1 MNNEVSF
8 DTIIDIVENEG
19 KNKRVRKNDV
29 KLTIDCVYKNR
40 EPYRNWSDSVLD
52 TMMQVGASGGFR
64 LNGSYKNSFNVNYVV
79 LYSTGEDIY
88 WQDSMDETLG
98 QYIYYG
104 DNQKAG
110 CDLHDTKLGGNL
122 VLREVFDFASSSD
135 FEDRINIPPFFLFEK
150 VKGGVKFS
158 GLLVPGYDGVPQRE
172 WLTAL
177 WAKRNEGGRFQNY
190 KATFT
195 VLDTS
200 EGSISSPNDATID
213 LRWLNDLCNGKG
225 FESIY
230 APLAWKN
237 YIKNGKF
244 KPLLTDVQQVP
255 RTRDEQIPF
264 ERENLKMLYS
274 VYKYFAPNPYEF
286 EKFAIT
292 IAKFSDSNITSL
304 INTRSVRDGG
314 RDGIGEYYI
323 LKDMPSKISTSFA
336 LEAKCYGLDNSVGVK
351 ETSRLISRIK
361 QREFGIVVT
370 TSYVS
375 QQAYEEII
383 EDGHPIVIISGK
395 DIISILN
402 KMGVCSNNL
411 LLKYL
416 KREFPLNLK

>member
-1 MNNEVSF
+1 MNNEISF
-8 DTIIDIVENEG
+8 DTIIDIVNNDG
-19 KNKRVRKNDV
+19 KDKRVRKDNI

-40 EPYRNWSDSVLD
+40 VPYRNWSDSVLD
-52 TMMQVGASGGFR
+52 TMMQVGSSGGFR
-64 LNGSYKNSFNVNYVV
+64 LNGSYKNEFNVNYVV

-88 WQDSMDETLG
+88 WQDTMDEALG
-98 QYIYYG
+98 KYIYYG

-110 CDLHDTKLGGNL
+110 RDLHDTKLGGNL
-122 VLREVFDFASSSD
+122 VLREVFDFASSMNY
-135 FEDRINIPPFFLFEK
+135 EDRINIPPFFLFEK
-150 VKGGVKFS
+150 TKGGVKFS
-158 GLLVPGYDGVPQRE
+158 GLLVPGYDGIPQRE

-190 KATFT
+190 KAIFT

-200 EGSISSPNDATID
+200 EGCQNSPNDATID
-213 LRWLNDLCNGKG
+213 LRWLDDLCNGKG
-225 FESIY
+225 LESIY

-237 YIKNGKF
+237 YILKGKF
-244 KPLLTDVQQVP
+244 RPLLTDVQPSP
-255 RTRDEQIPF
+255 RTRDEQIPL

-274 VYKYFAPNPYEF
+274 IHDYFEPNPYEF

-292 IAKFSDSNITSL
+292 MAKYSDSNITSL

-323 LKDMPSKISTSFA
+323 LKDMPSKVTTSFA

-383 EDGHPIVIISGK
+383 EDGHPIAIISGK
-395 DIISILN
+395 DIIAILN
-402 KMGVCSNNL
+402 KIGITSNKSLIN
-411 LLKYL
+411 YL
-416 KREFPLNLK
+416 KEKFPIEI